1 MANTTSV
8 GNLSLHI
15 TAQIT
20 RALNAVDKLTVSLG
34 KANQQLVLMGLQTGK
49 IGTVATQPVKKLN
62 DELGKTKKQADANT
76 KALQTMSG
84 TLSKAGQVFAYQ
96 IGFGSLQQHINTL
109 KNIGVASFKEAIDFV
124 ENYNLFNVSFGG
136 EVQEA
141 LKFQNQLNQAFAVN
155 ISESLR
161 YQGFFK
167 NLTTSLGITND
178 ASALLSENLTKLT
191 YDLSSLYNVQ
201 FVDMYTKLQSGLIGQ
216 TKPLRSVGIDVTQQ
230 TLQPYLYDMGINK
243 KVTELTQ
250 AEKVLLRYI
259 SILKQSSTAHGD
271 FARTISSPAN
281 QLKILRDQIAEL
293 GRWFGTVFMGILGGI
308 LPYLNG
314 FVIALKEIMKSL
326 AVLFG
331 FNLSDYNFLGQTEIP
346 DIEGDLDGANESAKE
361 LQKTLM
367 GFDEIN
373 NMSSQSTGG
382 NQPYLT
388 GGYSET
394 YTKLLEELEGY
405 DNLMGSV
412 RSKASEI
419 AESVLRWLGFTK
431 EINSLTG
438 DVNWKFTELTSGV
451 AILATIFGA
460 TLFKNIGKIVKAIGI
475 GTTGSSLASAFWVTK
490 NYIQLLGVKFLGLF
504 GVGAGTAFVA
514 TITGI
519 AVAVGVLYAGFK
531 LLQWGLK
538 DSIKEVD
545 IFGEGVSDL
554 TKSKVEPFIDSMNDL
569 DKQLD
574 MLDMGD
580 DIISEQDKQ
589 EIGKRLSTITKMIL
603 DELDSD
609 RNTSLQKLEPLRH
622 AFSNDKFNEI
632 VKSSGDFYNDIKI
645 KVQEGEARINEIVD
659 RASKERRELTSE
671 EQQEIE
677 TIQEDM
683 KKIGITLLS
692 ETSRE
697 SAIIFQRIKDNSV
710 NLSKQQTAEILLEAY
725 KLKDEAIKSAEDQY
739 YGILAEADRMYEFGA
754 INKNEYDDI
763 VTKAKEVR
771 DDAIQTATE
780 QYDGIL
786 KEAEEKF
793 PKITKYLD
801 TENGKIKSNWE
812 ILWKDMTE
820 ILNSGTLI
828 NFSTTAIGKFFA
840 DFIATLQ
847 TAAQKFSEFLRT
859 ASTGKG
865 ITIGADYTPSPA
877 VSEKP
882 SGGGYVKTWHYNGKS
897 GTQAEMLALKNAEIA
912 KLKSGGNSSYIGQA
926 IQKVQARPI
935 EFYANG
941 GMPSVGEMFIAR
953 ESGAELVGNIGS
965 RSAVMNNDQIVQA
978 VSQGVAQ
985 AVASVMNSDGSTTVN
1000 LVVND
1005 DVFGRAIIK
1014 SANRTMKNTN
1024 LVLDI

>member
-8 GNLSLHI
+8 GNLSLNI

-84 TLSKAGQVFAYQ
+84 TLSKVGQVFAYQ
-96 IGFGSLQQHINTL
+96 IGFGSLQQSINTL
-109 KNIGVASFKEAIDFV
+109 KNIGIASFKEAIDFV

-155 ISESLR
+155 MSESLR

-201 FVDMYTKLQSGLIGQ
+201 FVDMYTKLQSGMIGQ

-259 SILKQSSTAHGD
+259 AILKQSSTAHGD
-271 FARTISSPAN
+271 FARTINTPAN
-281 QLKILRDQIAEL
+281 QLKILRDQVAEL

-308 LPYLNG
+308 LPYING
-314 FVIALKEIMKSL
+314 FVIALKEVFKAI
-326 AVLFG
+326 AIFFG
-331 FNLSDYNFLGQTEIP
+331 FNLNDYNFLGDQELP
-346 DIEGDLDGANESAKE
+346 DYEGELNGATQASEE
-361 LQKTLM
+361 LKKSLM

-373 NMSSQSTGG
+373 NMSSQSSSG

-394 YTKLLEELEGY
+394 YTKLLAELEGY
-405 DNLMGSV
+405 DNLMGDV
-412 RSKASEI
+412 NLKAREI
-419 AESVLRWLGFTK
+419 ANTILDWLGFTK
-431 EINSLTG
+431 QINGEMEAFSWNLL
-438 DVNWKFTELTSGV
+438 DMHP
-451 AILATIFGA
+451 ILLGIFGGIA
-460 TLFKNIGKIVKAIGI
+460 IQGALSFAHAIGGI
-475 GTTGSSLASAFWVTK
+475 GTAIGGVVGFIDKVLFSLAKFSAGWTGALGIVSKSTLGMIATASALVVAVTVGVVAIIAGIREFYSESTIFRISVMEAMQGAIDIWNKFYETVKPYIDILLRSFIGLWEFGIKPLWEGFVKFIGSVAYLATEIFVSLTPALTLLAELFGHLLGAISLAMPVINAIAVLILQALGGAFKYVGDLIMWVSDLIRGLRTGWSDAWNGMYNTFTGIFSGIGNFFRNALQPIVDSINWIISKSNEILKTNFSEIKLPPLVPDPKPKPKPTGSS
-490 NYIQLLGVKFLGLF
+490 
-504 GVGAGTAFVA
+504 
-514 TITGI
+514 
-519 AVAVGVLYAGFK
+519 
-531 LLQWGLK
+531 
-538 DSIKEVD
+538 
-545 IFGEGVSDL
+545 
-554 TKSKVEPFIDSMNDL
+554 
-569 DKQLD
+569 
-574 MLDMGD
+574 
-580 DIISEQDKQ
+580 
-589 EIGKRLSTITKMIL
+589 
-603 DELDSD
+603 
-609 RNTSLQKLEPLRH
+609 
-622 AFSNDKFNEI
+622 
-632 VKSSGDFYNDIKI
+632 
-645 KVQEGEARINEIVD
+645 
-659 RASKERRELTSE
+659 
-671 EQQEIE
+671 
-677 TIQEDM
+677 
-683 KKIGITLLS
+683 
-692 ETSRE
+692 
-697 SAIIFQRIKDNSV
+697 
-710 NLSKQQTAEILLEAY
+710 
-725 KLKDEAIKSAEDQY
+725 
-739 YGILAEADRMYEFGA
+739 
-754 INKNEYDDI
+754 
-763 VTKAKEVR
+763 
-771 DDAIQTATE
+771 
-780 QYDGIL
+780 
-786 KEAEEKF
+786 
-793 PKITKYLD
+793 
-801 TENGKIKSNWE
+801 
-812 ILWKDMTE
+812 
-820 ILNSGTLI
+820 
-828 NFSTTAIGKFFA
+828 
-840 DFIATLQ
+840 
-847 TAAQKFSEFLRT
+847 
-859 ASTGKG
+859 
-865 ITIGADYTPSPA
+865 
-877 VSEKP
+877 
-882 SGGGYVKTWHYNGKS
+882 GG
-897 GTQAEMLALKNAEIA
+897 
-912 KLKSGGNSSYIGQA
+912 SGGNAYSPNISM
-926 IQKVQARPI
+926 
-935 EFYANG
+935 YASG

>member
-8 GNLSLHI
+8 GNLSLNI
-15 TAQIT
+15 TARIATAVHQ
-20 RALNAVDKLTVSLG
+20 VDKLTASLN
-34 KANQQLVLMGLQTGK
+34 KANQQLILMGARVGK
-49 IGTVATQPVKKLN
+49 VGDVVSKPVTELNNKLK
-62 DELGKTKKQADANT
+62 DTEKQAKANT

-96 IGFGSLQQHINTL
+96 IGFGSLQQSINTL

-136 EVQEA
+136 EVQDA

-155 ISESLR
+155 MSESLR

-259 SILKQSSTAHGD
+259 AILKQSSTAHGD
-271 FARTISSPAN
+271 FARTIETPAN
-281 QLKILRDQIAEL
+281 QLKILRDQVAEL
-293 GRWFGTVFMGILGGI
+293 GRWFGTVFMGVLGSI
-308 LPYLNG
+308 LPYING
-314 FVIALKEIMKSL
+314 FIIALKEMFKAI
-326 AVLFG
+326 AVFFG
-331 FNLSDYNFLGQTEIP
+331 FNLNDYNFLGEQEIP
-346 DIEGDLDGANESAKE
+346 DYEGELNGATQASEE
-361 LQKTLM
+361 LKKSLM

-373 NMSSQSTGG
+373 NMGSQSTGG

-405 DNLMGSV
+405 DNLMSSV
-412 RSKASEI
+412 RSKASDI
-419 AESVLRWLGFTK
+419 AESILRWLGFTK

-451 AILATIFGA
+451 AILATIFGRIA
-460 TLFKNIGKIVKAIGI
+460 LKNIGKLITSIGT
-475 GTTGSSLASAFWVTK
+475 GTTGSTLASAFWVAK
-490 NYIQLLGVKFLGLF
+490 NYIQLLGVKFLGVF
-504 GVGAGTAFVA
+504 GASAGTAFVA

-519 AVAVGVLYAGFK
+519 TVAVVALYAGFK
-531 LLQWGLK
+531 ALQWGLS

-545 IFGEGVSDL
+545 IFGKEVSDL
-554 TKSKVEPFIDSMNDL
+554 TKSKVEPFIDSLNDL

-574 MLDMGD
+574 MLDMGN
-580 DIISEQDKQ
+580 DIVSEQDKQ
-589 EIGKRLSTITKMIL
+589 EIGQRLSTITKMII

-677 TIQEDM
+677 RIQEDM

-697 SAIIFQRIKDNSV
+697 SEIIFQRIKDNSV

-725 KLKDEAIKSAEDQY
+725 KLKDEAIKSAEEQY
-739 YGILAEADRMYEFGA
+739 YGIITEANRMYEFGA
-754 INKNEYDDI
+754 INKEEYDTI
-763 VTKAKEVR
+763 VAKAKEVKE
-771 DDAIQTATE
+771 DTIKEATD

-786 KEAEEKF
+786 KEAETRF

-801 TENGKIKSNWE
+801 TENGKIKKNWE
-812 ILWKDMTE
+812 VTWDYMKGSITSAHGIDF
-820 ILNSGTLI
+820 NS
-828 NFSTTAIGKFFA
+828 TAIGKYFR
-840 DFIATLQ
+840 DFMSALQ
-847 TAAQKFSEFLRT
+847 SAIEKFGEWLRT
-859 ASTGKG
+859 VSSGTG
-865 ITIGADYTPSPA
+865 ITIGADYVPNPTLA
-877 VSEKP
+877 
-882 SGGGYVKTWHYNGKS
+882 GGGNPQGSGNVKTSEQIAREKQILADKLRLEAI
-897 GTQAEMLALKNAEIA
+897 TAQATANKTPKYLTVGM
-912 KLKSGGNSSYIGQA
+912 
-926 IQKVQARPI
+926 
-935 EFYANG
+935 YASG

-953 ESGAELVGNIGS
+953 ESGAELVGSIGS

-985 AVASVMNSDGSTTVN
+985 AVASVIGQSGGDTIIQ
-1000 LVVND
+1000 VND
-1005 DVFGRAIIK
+1005 DVLGRASIK
-1014 SANRTMKNTN
+1014 AINKVMKNTN
-1024 LVLDI
+1024 LVLDM